1 MHRKFESC
9 LGNTR
14 EITAQV
20 HTEIVEVL
28 RSRDEEASAVLLAE
42 HVQVWGR
49 HQLDLFKDSET

>member
-14 EITAQV
+14 DITAQV

-28 RSRDEEASAVLLAE
+28 RSRDEEAAAVLLAQ
-42 HVQVWGR
+42 HVQVWG
-49 HQLDLFKDSET
+49 QQQVDPTET